1 MENLILL
8 PFTDRENN
16 NEYSFTSFK
25 ERGIDFT
32 LLRNC
37 VHNRPQ
43 SGNLYKFGLIDKNG
57 NYFWFF
63 NGKALIKGRI
73 KALETF
79 SALNKYCYAKKIGKP
94 FAYKVVK

>member
-1 MENLILL
+1 MDNLILL
-8 PFTDRENN
+8 PFTKYESKH
-16 NEYSFTSFK
+16 EYSTNTFN

-32 LLRNC
+32 LLRNS

-43 SGNLYKFGLIDKNG
+43 SGNLYKFGLIDRNG
-57 NYFWFF
+57 NYYWFF
-63 NGKALIKGRI
+63 NGKALIKGRV

-79 SALNKYCYAKKIGKP
+79 TAIKHYCDTKDIGKP